1 MHILYYLSAQL
12 HTLNDFQWK
21 TQSSFC
27 LFHYSINLTKH
38 FFSDVENVTL

>member
-1 MHILYYLSAQL
+1 MHILYYLSAQYL
-12 HTLNDFQWK
+12 DTLNDFQWK

-38 FFSDVENVTL
+38 FFSDVEKV